1 MNFLQIG
8 KVKASN
14 DGVQVI
20 QPNDAFNVNM
30 LIKYCIYDIS

>member
-1 MNFLQIG
+1 MNFIQIG

-20 QPNDAFNVNM
+20 QPNDAFNVSIFN
-30 LIKYCIYDIS
+30 